1 MHAYK
6 DSIISKNE
14 SLEMNRLVKKAVIV
28 HPNSE
33 NKDISYGND
42 DDFIKKI
49 YLSPIGN
56 NNSKETLEIT
66 NTISKIIYLQNA
78 IK

>member
-1 MHAYK
+1 MT
-6 DSIISKNE
+6 
-14 SLEMNRLVKKAVIV
+14 LGVIV
-28 HPNSE
+28 PKE
-33 NKDISYGND
+33 NVVAVAHILLNTIGTD
-42 DDFIKKI
+42 DDFIKTM

-66 NTISKIIYLQNA
+66 NTISKIIHLQNA